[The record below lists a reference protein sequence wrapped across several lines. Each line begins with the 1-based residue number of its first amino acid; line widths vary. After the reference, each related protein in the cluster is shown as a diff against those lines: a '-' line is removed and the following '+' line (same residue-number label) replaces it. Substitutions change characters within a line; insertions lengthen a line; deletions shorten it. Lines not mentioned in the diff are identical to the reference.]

1 MTAAPIEEFATETVP
16 ARTRVELDEQQITD
30 MGLLGPALL
39 SGPANVIMQLS
50 HPAVGYG
57 VYESKVD
64 SGNLYKHP
72 VKRTRTTLTYLA
84 VAATGGPELRRKY
97 RQAVNRSHVQVR
109 SVESSPVKYNAF
121 DPELQLWVAAC
132 LYRGW
137 EDCVR
142 IFGDEADLTEEAYR
156 QGAVMGTTL
165 QMPPEMWPATRA
177 DFEVYWNSVLDEMVI
192 DDVIGSYL
200 KSIVRLE
207 FASPVLRV
215 LMGRFS
221 EILTIGFLPP
231 EFREKIGFTQTKT
244 DKLIFDL
251 HNKILRGMVH
261 VMPKSWRQFPFN
273 LLLADLKWRMTT
285 NRPLI

>member
-1 MTAAPIEEFATETVP
+1 MTAGPIEEFATETVP
-16 ARTRVELDEQQITD
+16 NRTRVELDEQQITD
-30 MGLLGPALL
+30 MGLIGAALL

-84 VAATGGPELRRKY
+84 VAAAGGPELRRKY
-97 RQAVNRSHVQVR
+97 RQAVNRSHAQVR

-121 DPELQLWVAAC
+121 DPKLQLWVAAC

-142 IFGDEADLTEEAYR
+142 IFGDESDLTEEAYR

-177 DFEVYWNSVLDEMVI
+177 DFEVYWNSVLDDMVI

-200 KSIVRLE
+200 KSLVRLE

-231 EFREKIGFTQTKT
+231 EFRDKIGFTQSKRE
-244 DKLIFDL
+244 KFLFDA
-251 HNKILRGMVH
+251 HNRVLRGMIQT
-261 VMPKSWRQFPFN
+261 MPRSWRMFPFN
-273 LLLADLKWRMTT
+273 LLLADLKWRMRTG
-285 NRPLI
+285 RPLI

>member
-1 MTAAPIEEFATETVP
+1 MTAEAIEEFATETVP
-16 ARTRVELDEQQITD
+16 ARTRAELDEQQITT

-84 VAATGGPELRRKY
+84 VAAMGGPELRRKY
-97 RQAVNRSHVQVR
+97 RQAVNRSHAQVR
-109 SVESSPVKYNAF
+109 STESSPVKYNAF
-121 DPELQLWVAAC
+121 DPGLQLWVAAC

-142 IFGDEADLTEEAYR
+142 LFGDEADLTEEAYR

-177 DFEVYWNSVLDEMVI
+177 DFEVYWNSVLDDMVI

-200 KSIVRLE
+200 KSLVRLE
-207 FASPVLRV
+207 FASPILRV
-215 LMGRFS
+215 LAGRFS
-221 EILTIGFLPP
+221 EIMTIGFLPP
-231 EFREKIGFTQTKT
+231 EFRDKIGFTQTRSAKFLFNANT
-244 DKLIFDL
+244 RT
-251 HNKILRGMVH
+251 LRAVVH
-261 VMPKSWRQFPFN
+261 TLPRSWRQFPFN
-273 LLLADLKWRMTT
+273 ILLADLKWRLRT
-285 NRPLI
+285 NRPLV

>member
-1 MTAAPIEEFATETVP
+1 MTTEAVDEFVTETVP

-50 HPAVGYG
+50 HPSVGYG

-64 SGNLYKHP
+64 TGNLYKHP

-84 VAATGGPELRRKY
+84 VAAEGGPELRRKY
-97 RQAVNRSHVQVR
+97 RQAVNRSHAQVR

-121 DPELQLWVAAC
+121 DPRLQLWVAAC

-142 IFGDEADLTEEAYR
+142 IFGDETALTEEAYR

-177 DFEVYWNSVLDEMVI
+177 EFEEYWQSTLAEMEI

-200 KSIVRLE
+200 KSLVRLR
-207 FASPVLRV
+207 FAHPVVRA

-221 EILTIGFLPP
+221 EIMTIGFLPP
-231 EFREKIGFTQTKT
+231 EFREKIGFTQTRT
-244 DKLIFDL
+244 DKLVFDT
-251 HNKILRGMVH
+251 HNKIMRAAVH
-261 VMPKSWRQFPFN
+261 AMPPSWRKFPFN
-273 LLLADLKWRMTT
+273 LLLADLRWRMRT

>member
-1 MTAAPIEEFATETVP
+1 MTADPIEEFATETVP
-16 ARTRVELDEQQITD
+16 TRTRVELDEQQISD

-84 VAATGGPELRRKY
+84 VAATGGGELRRKY
-97 RQAVNRSHVQVR
+97 RQAVNRSHAQVR

-121 DPELQLWVAAC
+121 DPSLQLWVAAC

-177 DFEVYWNSVLDEMVI
+177 DFEDYWNSVLDDMVI

-200 KSIVRLE
+200 KSLVRLE
-207 FASPVLRV
+207 FAPAALRV
-215 LMGRFS
+215 LAGRFS
-221 EILTIGFLPP
+221 EIMTIGFLPP
-231 EFREKIGFTQTKT
+231 EFRDKIGFTQSKR
-244 DKLIFDL
+244 DKLLFDV
-251 HNKILRGMVH
+251 NTRALRALVQTL
-261 VMPKSWRQFPFN
+261 PQSWRQFPFN
-273 LLLADLKWRMTT
+273 VLLADLKWRMRT